1 MPKTLFSGQKW
12 IALDE
17 NNQLC
22 AMLVATYEEVMAI
35 HRATR
40 WQIFD
45 AAANP
50 KLEATAQYW
59 LLGTTVAKPETTTK

>member
-1 MPKTLFSGQKW
+1 MPKTLFPGQKW
-12 IALDE
+12 IALDSE
-17 NNQLC
+17 HQLC
-22 AMLVATYEEVMAI
+22 AILVATYEEVMAI

-50 KLEATAQYW
+50 KLEAAANA
-59 LLGTTVAKPETTTK
+59 LIAGTLVAKPHTTTT